1 MGKPPPLTVHRTG
14 WTGSSGSP
22 QPAVGIDAERDRL
35 RDVLNDPSIIH
46 NYDEV
51 KPGGNTLVR
60 AFRSRDHGY
69 RVFIALNNAAGERT
83 ASRMFVQTADGRR
96 LSVEDFQR
104 ERRASAP

>member
-1 MGKPPPLTVHRTG
+1 MTVHRNG